1 MGRILTA
8 VMMVF
13 FIAGAADKALL
24 KGRLGLAA
32 EFDKGFNSTGSLTMA
47 MAGIMCIAPVAGKIL
62 TPLAAPVFLK
72 IGADPAML
80 SGILFSVDMGGYP
93 LAVAM
98 TDNSQVQILSGVLLS
113 AMMGSTVIFTIPVAL
128 SMCRDEDRRP
138 VSKGWFWEL
147 LRFPL
152 GLLRGL

>member
-98 TDNSQVQILSGVLLS
+98 TDNSQV
-113 AMMGSTVIFTIPVAL
+113 
-128 SMCRDEDRRP
+128 P
-138 VSKGWFWEL
+138 VSYTHL
-147 LRFPL
+147 TLPTN
-152 GLLRGL
+152 